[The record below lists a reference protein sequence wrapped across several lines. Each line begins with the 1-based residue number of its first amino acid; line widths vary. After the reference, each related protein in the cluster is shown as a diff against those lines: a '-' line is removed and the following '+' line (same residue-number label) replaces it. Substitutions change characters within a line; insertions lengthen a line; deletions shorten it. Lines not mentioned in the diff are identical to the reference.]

1 MAGVLTPCRA
11 VKQSHRPVG
20 RVNNAHVVLSGGT
33 LRTVRTITVPFSRSG
48 SRQDFRNE
56 QVPKLLASF
65 ATTVIL
71 ASSATIVIDRVI
83 LCFLLLAGAAKTGDE
98 RNQWHEQR
106 DHDETDRDPKEHNQQ
121 RLDQLR

>member
-20 RVNNAHVVLSGGT
+20 RVNNAHVSLSGGT

-56 QVPKLLASF
+56 QVPKLLAS
-65 ATTVIL
+65 
-71 ASSATIVIDRVI
+71 SATIVIDRVI
-83 LCFLLLAGAAKTGDE
+83 LSFLLLAGAAKTGDE